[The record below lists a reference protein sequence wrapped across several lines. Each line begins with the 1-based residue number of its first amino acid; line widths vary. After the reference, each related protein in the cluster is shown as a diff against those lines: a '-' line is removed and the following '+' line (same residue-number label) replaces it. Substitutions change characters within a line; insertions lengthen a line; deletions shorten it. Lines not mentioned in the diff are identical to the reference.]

1 MKKTKTKTKSR
12 CRNLLTRFDFWG
24 QMHQCGVQRKSGSVQ
39 DSSDKTSFN
48 NCMCNLRIA
57 LSCPCLSFPSEQL
70 MIITVVIIYNDSMQ
84 HLFRL
89 SSIVTVHVYTP
100 FSFVFVQVFRY
111 RWYFILSLQETSHK
125 ASNPKGELI
134 GASPADEERKE
145 FLAILHHC
153 MCLLLC
159 TFSLVCQD
167 PSLHVPLVLGVF
179 LFLFCFLYNLLC
191 YDQMLV
197 NLFCLCVFLG
207 FSHRN
212 KESLP
217 ALGGDATENG
227 LPITLGEDG
236 RELHPEVLGW
246 AF

>member
-1 MKKTKTKTKSR
+1 MKTKTKSR

-100 FSFVFVQVFRY
+100 FLFVFGQVFRY
-111 RWYFILSLQETSHK
+111 RWYTSAQLYFVSLGNQPQGVEPERRTDRGITSRRRK
-125 ASNPKGELI
+125 KGVPCH
-134 GASPADEERKE
+134 S
-145 FLAILHHC
+145 
-153 MCLLLC
+153 
-159 TFSLVCQD
+159 
-167 PSLHVPLVLGVF
+167 PSLHCVCFYALSLSYARTHRYMYHQFLVC
-179 LFLFCFLYNLLC
+179 FCFC
-191 YDQMLV
+191 
-197 NLFCLCVFLG
+197 FVFYTTY
-207 FSHRN
+207 SVMTRC
-212 KESLP
+212 
-217 ALGGDATENG
+217 
-227 LPITLGEDG
+227 
-236 RELHPEVLGW
+236 W
-246 AF
+246 